1 MVRGGSWVGG
11 AVTRIDEGTQE
22 NWLDLFFVDVAN
34 HGKGIGSAAW
44 RALEGRY
51 PQTRV

>member
-1 MVRGGSWVGG
+1 MS
-11 AVTRIDEGTQE
+11 T
-22 NWLDLFFVDVAN
+22 DLGQIQIQIHDLSFVDVAN